1 MKKLLTSEVCR
12 TREQCISE
20 LFTAEKSKHTTGKK
34 RKENFEMHK
43 ENDNLCRRE
52 GINHLG

>member
-1 MKKLLTSEVCR
+1 MKVV
-12 TREQCISE
+12 
-20 LFTAEKSKHTTGKK
+20 GKKCK
-34 RKENFEMHK
+34 RKENFEMLK

>member
-1 MKKLLTSEVCR
+1 MKVVGKK
-12 TREQCISE
+12 Q
-20 LFTAEKSKHTTGKK
+20 KK